1 MKKKGV
7 MRGSYTIEAAVLLSM
22 ITFVLA
28 ALILTAFYLHDRS
41 VCQSTAALA
50 ILYIL
55 SGTGN
60 GRGKLLYLILWHIHD
75 VKCQS
80 LC

>member
-1 MKKKGV
+1 MEKKGV

-41 VCQSTAALA
+41 VCQSTACEAPRQE
-50 ILYIL
+50 IIF
-55 SGTGN
+55 SGKKTAVQ
-60 GRGKLLYLILWHIHD
+60 LLQ
-75 VKCQS
+75 K
-80 LC
+80 

>member
-1 MKKKGV
+1 
-7 MRGSYTIEAAVLLSM
+7 M
-22 ITFVLA
+22 ITLIIA
-28 ALILTAFYLHDRS
+28 ADGTDLS

-60 GRGKLLYLILWHIHD
+60 GRGKLLYLILW
-75 VKCQS
+75 Q
-80 LC
+80 